1 MNLQLDCTLTHS
13 EETATVRPTGHHPY
27 PSGPNFGGDEIGGE
41 ASKNT
46 AEITGIR
53 WIDLNVVCSEVPG
66 AGKISELGLLVSIRS
81 IATQE
86 NIWD

>member
-1 MNLQLDCTLTHS
+1 MQ
-13 EETATVRPTGHHPY
+13 TVRPAEQHHY
-27 PSGPNFGGDEIGGE
+27 PTVLHLRGDERGGE

-46 AEITGIR
+46 AEITGIW
-53 WIDLNVVCSEVPG
+53 WIDLNVVSSEVPG

-81 IATQE
+81 TATQK